1 MPRYRHAR
9 AAPADHLADGERWPN
24 GRLAA
29 DAPLEARHAQQ
40 VAKRLHFQMQGR
52 TNKEVADDAD
62 ITETALSE
70 LMRGRSWGTLPVL
83 ARLEE
88 ALNADLWCGRPH
100 PEDRPA
106 SAENTQ
112 QARVSRPMGAR

>member
-1 MPRYRHAR
+1 MALPRS
-9 AAPADHLADGERWPN
+9 
-24 GRLAA
+24 GRLSD

-52 TNKEVADDAD
+52 TNKEVAGDVD

-70 LMRGRSWGTLPVL
+70 LMRGRTWGTLPVL
-83 ARLEE
+83 VRLEE

-100 PEDRPA
+100 PEDRAA
-106 SAENTQ
+106 SAEITQ
-112 QARVSRPMGAR
+112 PARVSRPPGAR